1 MLIEQLEE
9 VMSTLTPREEKVL
22 KLRFGLED
30 GKSRTLEEVGREFKV
45 TRERIRQIEAKALR
59 KLRHPSRSKKLR
71 DYMEQ
76 SMGEIMDQIV
86 EFWNRITSIQVI
98 DIIIAI
104 GIIVFFRILSGTFAY
119 MIIRIFKIKS
129 KKAKEIKESAFFRP
143 LKIFFIILGIYL
155 AIVFLKVPLQINDY
169 VMDIVT
175 KAFKIISVLEIA
187 YGLANSLTSKTV
199 LGKKIKKKISQK
211 MDDTVFE
218 FMLKIIR
225 IIIYVIAIFLI
236 LAILEINLTG
246 LVAGLGLGGVII
258 TLAAQDTAKNLFG
271 GLVIFI
277 DKPFAVGDWIEMESY
292 EGTIED
298 ITFRTTRI
306 RTFENALV
314 NVPNAIIADASVTN
328 WSKME
333 KRRYKTNLCVE
344 LNTPLEK
351 LELLRVRIEKMLQDR
366 ESVYDDSIIVRFDQ
380 ITDNGINILIYTYT
394 DSVSYASYLKE
405 IEDINMKIMRILKE
419 ENIELAY
426 DTKTVYVKN

>member
-1 MLIEQLEE
+1 MEQL
-9 VMSTLTPREEKVL
+9 VD
-22 KLRFGLED
+22 FW
-30 GKSRTLEEVGREFKV
+30 
-45 TRERIRQIEAKALR
+45 TRL
-59 KLRHPSRSKKLR
+59 
-71 DYMEQ
+71 
-76 SMGEIMDQIV
+76 
-86 EFWNRITSIQVI
+86 TSIQIV

-104 GIIVFFRILSGTFAY
+104 AIIVFFRIFSGTFSY
-119 MIIRIFKIKS
+119 MIIRVFKIKS
-129 KKAKEIKESAFFRP
+129 KKAKEIKESAFFKP
-143 LKIFFIILGIYL
+143 LKVFFIILGIYL
-155 AIVFLKVPLQINDY
+155 AIVFLRVPLQINDQ

-175 KAFKIISVLEIA
+175 KTFKIISVIEFA
-187 YGLANSLTSKTV
+187 VGLSNSFTAKTI
-199 LGKKIKKKISQK
+199 LGKKLRKSLSQK

-218 FMLKIIR
+218 FVLKITR
-225 IIIYVIAIFLI
+225 VLIYVIAIFLV

-246 LVAGLGLGGVII
+246 LIAGLGLGGVII

-277 DKPFAVGDWIEMESY
+277 DKPFAVGDWIQMDNY

-314 NVPNAIIADASVTN
+314 NIPNAIIADASVTN

-344 LNTPLEK
+344 LDTPLEK
-351 LELLRVRIEKMLQDR
+351 LELLKTRIEKMLQER
-366 ESVYDDSIIVRFDQ
+366 ESVFDDSIIVRFDQ

-394 DSVSYASYLKE
+394 NSVDYASYLKE
-405 IEDINMKIMRILKE
+405 VEDINMKIMKILNE
-419 ENIELAY
+419 EHIELAY

>member
-1 MLIEQLEE
+1 MEQL
-9 VMSTLTPREEKVL
+9 V
-22 KLRFGLED
+22 
-30 GKSRTLEEVGREFKV
+30 
-45 TRERIRQIEAKALR
+45 A
-59 KLRHPSRSKKLR
+59 
-71 DYMEQ
+71 
-76 SMGEIMDQIV
+76 
-86 EFWNRITSIQVI
+86 FWDRLTSIQIV

-104 GIIVFFRILSGTFAY
+104 GIIVFFRILSGTFSY

-129 KKAKEIKESAFFRP
+129 KKAKEIKESAFFKP
-143 LKIFFIILGIYL
+143 LKMFFIILGIYL
-155 AIVFLKVPLQINDY
+155 AIVFLRVPLQINNQ

-175 KAFKIISVLEIA
+175 KIFKIVSVIEVA
-187 YGLANSLTSKTV
+187 VGLANSFTSKTI
-199 LGKKIKKKISQK
+199 LGKKLRKSLSQK

-218 FMLKIIR
+218 FVLKVTR
-225 IIIYVIAIFLI
+225 VLIYVIAVFLV

-246 LVAGLGLGGVII
+246 LIAGLGLGGVIV

-271 GLVIFI
+271 GVVIFI
-277 DKPFAVGDWIEMESY
+277 DKPFVVGDWIEMDNY

-314 NVPNAIIADASVTN
+314 NIPNAIIADASVTN

-351 LELLRVRIEKMLQDR
+351 LELLKVKIEKMLQER

-394 DSVSYASYLKE
+394 NSVDYASYLKE
-405 IEDINMKIMRILKE
+405 VEDINIKIMKILKE
-419 ENIELAY
+419 QNIELAY

>member
-1 MLIEQLEE
+1 MEQL
-9 VMSTLTPREEKVL
+9 VD
-22 KLRFGLED
+22 FW
-30 GKSRTLEEVGREFKV
+30 
-45 TRERIRQIEAKALR
+45 TRL
-59 KLRHPSRSKKLR
+59 
-71 DYMEQ
+71 
-76 SMGEIMDQIV
+76 
-86 EFWNRITSIQVI
+86 TSIQIV

-104 GIIVFFRILSGTFAY
+104 AIIVFFRIFSGTFSY
-119 MIIRIFKIKS
+119 MIIRVFKIKS
-129 KKAKEIKESAFFRP
+129 KKAKEIKESAFFKP
-143 LKIFFIILGIYL
+143 LKVFFIILGIYL
-155 AIVFLKVPLQINDY
+155 AIVFLRVPLQINDQ

-175 KAFKIISVLEIA
+175 KTFKIISVIEFA
-187 YGLANSLTSKTV
+187 VGLANSFTAKTI
-199 LGKKIKKKISQK
+199 LGKKLRKSLSQK

-218 FMLKIIR
+218 FVLKITR
-225 IIIYVIAIFLI
+225 VLIYVIAIFLV

-246 LVAGLGLGGVII
+246 LIAGLGLGGVII

-277 DKPFAVGDWIEMESY
+277 DKPFVVGDWIQMDNY

-314 NVPNAIIADASVTN
+314 NIPNAIIADASVTN

-344 LNTPLEK
+344 LDTPLEK
-351 LELLRVRIEKMLQDR
+351 LDLLKTRIEKMLQER

-394 DSVSYASYLKE
+394 NSVSYASYLKE
-405 IEDINMKIMRILKE
+405 VEDINMKIMKILRE

>member
-1 MLIEQLEE
+1 MEQL
-9 VMSTLTPREEKVL
+9 
-22 KLRFGLED
+22 
-30 GKSRTLEEVGREFKV
+30 
-45 TRERIRQIEAKALR
+45 A
-59 KLRHPSRSKKLR
+59 
-71 DYMEQ
+71 
-76 SMGEIMDQIV
+76 
-86 EFWNRITSIQVI
+86 EFWGRVTSIQVI

-104 GIIVFFRILSGTFAY
+104 GIIVFFRILSGTFSY

-129 KKAKEIKESAFFRP
+129 KTAKEIKESAFFKP
-143 LKIFFIILGIYL
+143 LKAFFIILGIYL
-155 AIVFLKVPLQINDY
+155 AVVFLKTPLQINNQ

-175 KAFKIISVLEIA
+175 KAFKIISVIEIA
-187 YGLANSLTSKTV
+187 VGLANSFTSKTI
-199 LGKKIKKKISQK
+199 LGKKLKKSLSSK

-218 FMLKIIR
+218 FVLKITR
-225 IIIYVIAIFLI
+225 VLIYVIAIFLV

-246 LVAGLGLGGVII
+246 LIAGLGLGGVIV

-277 DKPFAVGDWIEMESY
+277 DKPFVVGDWIEMDAY

-314 NVPNAIIADASVTN
+314 NIPNAIIADASVTN

-351 LELLRVRIEKMLQDR
+351 LELLKSRIEKMLQER

-380 ITDNGINILIYTYT
+380 ITENGINILIYTYT
-394 DSVSYASYLKE
+394 NSVDYASYLKE
-405 IEDINMKIMRILKE
+405 VEDINIKIMKILKQ

>member
-1 MLIEQLEE
+1 MEQL
-9 VMSTLTPREEKVL
+9 
-22 KLRFGLED
+22 
-30 GKSRTLEEVGREFKV
+30 
-45 TRERIRQIEAKALR
+45 A
-59 KLRHPSRSKKLR
+59 
-71 DYMEQ
+71 
-76 SMGEIMDQIV
+76 
-86 EFWNRITSIQVI
+86 EFWGRVTSIQVI

-104 GIIVFFRILSGTFAY
+104 GIIVFFRILSGTFSY

-129 KKAKEIKESAFFRP
+129 KTAKEIKESAFFKP
-143 LKIFFIILGIYL
+143 LKAFFIILGIYL
-155 AIVFLKVPLQINDY
+155 AVVFLKTPLQINNQ

-175 KAFKIISVLEIA
+175 KAFKIISVIEIA
-187 YGLANSLTSKTV
+187 VGLANSFTSKTI
-199 LGKKIKKKISQK
+199 LGKKLKKSLSSK

-218 FMLKIIR
+218 FVLKITR
-225 IIIYVIAIFLI
+225 VLIYVIAIFLV

-246 LVAGLGLGGVII
+246 LIAGLGLGGVIV

-277 DKPFAVGDWIEMESY
+277 DKPFVVGDWIQMDAY

-314 NVPNAIIADASVTN
+314 NIPNAIIADASVTN

-351 LELLRVRIEKMLQDR
+351 LELLKSRIEKMLQER

-380 ITDNGINILIYTYT
+380 ITENGINILIYTYT
-394 DSVSYASYLKE
+394 NSVDYASYLKE
-405 IEDINMKIMRILKE
+405 VEDINIKIMKILKE

>member
-1 MLIEQLEE
+1 MEQL
-9 VMSTLTPREEKVL
+9 V
-22 KLRFGLED
+22 D
-30 GKSRTLEEVGREFKV
+30 
-45 TRERIRQIEAKALR
+45 
-59 KLRHPSRSKKLR
+59 
-71 DYMEQ
+71 
-76 SMGEIMDQIV
+76 
-86 EFWNRITSIQVI
+86 FWNRLTSIQIV

-104 GIIVFFRILSGTFAY
+104 GIIVFFRIFSGTFSY

-129 KKAKEIKESAFFRP
+129 KKAKEIKESAFFKP
-143 LKIFFIILGIYL
+143 LKVFFIILGIYL
-155 AIVFLKVPLQINDY
+155 AIVFLRVPLQINDQ

-175 KAFKIISVLEIA
+175 KVFKIISVIEFA
-187 YGLANSLTSKTV
+187 VGLANSFTAKTI
-199 LGKKIKKKISQK
+199 LGKKLRKGLSQK

-218 FMLKIIR
+218 FVLKITR
-225 IIIYVIAIFLI
+225 VLIYIIAIFLV

-246 LVAGLGLGGVII
+246 LIAGLGLGGVII

-277 DKPFAVGDWIEMESY
+277 DKPFAVGDWIEMDNY

-314 NVPNAIIADASVTN
+314 NIPNAIIADASVTN

-344 LNTPLEK
+344 LDTPLEK
-351 LELLRVRIEKMLQDR
+351 LELLKTRIEKMLQER
-366 ESVYDDSIIVRFDQ
+366 ESVFDDSIIVRFDQ
-380 ITDNGINILIYTYT
+380 ITDNGMNILIYTYT
-394 DSVSYASYLKE
+394 NSVSYASYLKE
-405 IEDINMKIMRILKE
+405 VEDINVKIMKILNE

>member
-1 MLIEQLEE
+1 MEQL
-9 VMSTLTPREEKVL
+9 V
-22 KLRFGLED
+22 D
-30 GKSRTLEEVGREFKV
+30 
-45 TRERIRQIEAKALR
+45 
-59 KLRHPSRSKKLR
+59 
-71 DYMEQ
+71 
-76 SMGEIMDQIV
+76 
-86 EFWNRITSIQVI
+86 FWNRLISIQIV
-98 DIIIAI
+98 DVIIAI
-104 GIIVFFRILSGTFAY
+104 GIIIFFRILSGTFSY

-129 KKAKEIKESAFFRP
+129 KKAKEIKESAFFKP

-155 AIVFLKVPLQINDY
+155 AIVFLRVPLQINEQ

-175 KAFKIISVLEIA
+175 KVFKIISVIEIA
-187 YGLANSLTSKTV
+187 VGLANSFTSKTI
-199 LGKKIKKKISQK
+199 LGRKLRKSLSQK

-218 FMLKIIR
+218 FVLKVTR
-225 IIIYVIAIFLI
+225 VLIYIVAIFLV

-246 LVAGLGLGGVII
+246 LIAGLGLGGVIV

-271 GLVIFI
+271 GVVIFI
-277 DKPFAVGDWIEMESY
+277 DKPFVVGDWIEMDNY

-314 NVPNAIIADASVTN
+314 NIPNAIIADASVTN

-351 LELLRVRIEKMLQDR
+351 LELLKAKIEKMLQER
-366 ESVYDDSIIVRFDQ
+366 ESVFDDSIIVRFDQ
-380 ITDNGINILIYTYT
+380 ITDNGINVLIYTYT
-394 DSVSYASYLKE
+394 NSVDYASYLKE
-405 IEDINMKIMRILKE
+405 VEDINIKIMKILRE
-419 ENIELAY
+419 ENVELAY

>member
-1 MLIEQLEE
+1 MEQL
-9 VMSTLTPREEKVL
+9 VV
-22 KLRFGLED
+22 
-30 GKSRTLEEVGREFKV
+30 
-45 TRERIRQIEAKALR
+45 
-59 KLRHPSRSKKLR
+59 
-71 DYMEQ
+71 
-76 SMGEIMDQIV
+76 
-86 EFWNRITSIQVI
+86 FWNRLTSIQIV

-104 GIIVFFRILSGTFAY
+104 GIIVFFRILSGTFSY

-129 KKAKEIKESAFFRP
+129 KKAKEIKESAFFKP
-143 LKIFFIILGIYL
+143 LKVFFIILGIYL
-155 AIVFLKVPLQINDY
+155 AIVFLRVPLQINNQ

-175 KAFKIISVLEIA
+175 KIFKIVSAIEVA
-187 YGLANSLTSKTV
+187 VGLANSFTSKTI
-199 LGKKIKKKISQK
+199 LGKKLRKSLSQK

-218 FMLKIIR
+218 FVLKVIR
-225 IIIYVIAIFLI
+225 VFIYVIAVFLV

-246 LVAGLGLGGVII
+246 LIAGLGLGGVIV

-271 GLVIFI
+271 GVVIFI
-277 DKPFAVGDWIEMESY
+277 DKPFVVGDWIEMDNY

-314 NVPNAIIADASVTN
+314 NIPNAIIADASVTN

-351 LELLRVRIEKMLQDR
+351 LELLKAKIEKMLQER

-394 DSVSYASYLKE
+394 NSVDYASYLKE
-405 IEDINMKIMRILKE
+405 VEDINIKIMKILKE
-419 ENIELAY
+419 QNIELAY

>member
-1 MLIEQLEE
+1 MEQL
-9 VMSTLTPREEKVL
+9 
-22 KLRFGLED
+22 
-30 GKSRTLEEVGREFKV
+30 
-45 TRERIRQIEAKALR
+45 A
-59 KLRHPSRSKKLR
+59 
-71 DYMEQ
+71 
-76 SMGEIMDQIV
+76 
-86 EFWNRITSIQVI
+86 EFWGRVTSIQVI

-104 GIIVFFRILSGTFAY
+104 GIIVFFRILSGTFSY

-129 KKAKEIKESAFFRP
+129 KTAKEIKESAFFKP
-143 LKIFFIILGIYL
+143 LKAFFIILGIYL
-155 AIVFLKVPLQINDY
+155 AIVFLKTPLQINNQ

-175 KAFKIISVLEIA
+175 KAVKIISVIEIA
-187 YGLANSLTSKTV
+187 VGLANSFTSKTI
-199 LGKKIKKKISQK
+199 LGKKLKKSLSSK

-218 FMLKIIR
+218 FVLKITR
-225 IIIYVIAIFLI
+225 VLIYVIAIFLV

-246 LVAGLGLGGVII
+246 LIAGLGLGGVIV

-277 DKPFAVGDWIEMESY
+277 DKPFVVGDWIQMDAY

-314 NVPNAIIADASVTN
+314 NIPNAIIADASVTN

-351 LELLRVRIEKMLQDR
+351 LELLKSRIEKMLQER

-380 ITDNGINILIYTYT
+380 ITENGINILIYTYT
-394 DSVSYASYLKE
+394 NSVDYASYLKE
-405 IEDINMKIMRILKE
+405 VEDINIKIMKILKE

>member
-1 MLIEQLEE
+1 MEQL
-9 VMSTLTPREEKVL
+9 V
-22 KLRFGLED
+22 D
-30 GKSRTLEEVGREFKV
+30 
-45 TRERIRQIEAKALR
+45 
-59 KLRHPSRSKKLR
+59 
-71 DYMEQ
+71 
-76 SMGEIMDQIV
+76 
-86 EFWNRITSIQVI
+86 FWNRLTSIEVV

-104 GIIVFFRILSGTFAY
+104 GIIVLFRIFSGTFSY
-119 MIIRIFKIKS
+119 MIIKIFKIKS
-129 KKAKEIKESAFFRP
+129 KKAKEIKESAFYKP
-143 LKIFFIILGIYL
+143 LKVFFIILGIYL
-155 AIVFLKVPLQINDY
+155 AIVFLRGPLQINEQ

-175 KAFKIISVLEIA
+175 KAFQMISVIEIA
-187 YGLANSLTSKTV
+187 VGLANSFTSKTI
-199 LGKKIKKKISQK
+199 LGKKLRKSLSEK

-218 FMLKIIR
+218 FVLKIVR
-225 IIIYVIAIFLI
+225 VLIYIVAIFLV
-236 LAILEINLTG
+236 LTILEINLTG
-246 LVAGLGLGGVII
+246 LIAGLGLGGVIV

-271 GLVIFI
+271 GAMIFV
-277 DKPFAVGDWIEMESY
+277 DKPFAVGDWIQVDNY

-314 NVPNAIIADASVTN
+314 NIPNAMIADASVTN

-351 LELLRVRIEKMLQDR
+351 LELLKTRIEKMLQER

-394 DSVSYASYLKE
+394 NSVDYASYLKE
-405 IEDINMKIMRILKE
+405 VEDINIKIMKILKE
-419 ENIELAY
+419 ENVKLAY

>member
-1 MLIEQLEE
+1 MEQL
-9 VMSTLTPREEKVL
+9 V
-22 KLRFGLED
+22 D
-30 GKSRTLEEVGREFKV
+30 
-45 TRERIRQIEAKALR
+45 
-59 KLRHPSRSKKLR
+59 
-71 DYMEQ
+71 
-76 SMGEIMDQIV
+76 
-86 EFWNRITSIQVI
+86 FWNRLTSIEIV

-104 GIIVFFRILSGTFAY
+104 GIIVFFRIFSATFSY

-129 KKAKEIKESAFFRP
+129 KKAKEIKESAFFKP
-143 LKIFFIILGIYL
+143 LKVFFIILGIYL
-155 AIVFLKVPLQINDY
+155 AIVFLKVPLKINNQ

-175 KAFKIISVLEIA
+175 KTFKIISVIEFA
-187 YGLANSLTSKTV
+187 VGLANSFTAKTI
-199 LGKKIKKKISQK
+199 LGKKLRKSLSQK

-218 FMLKIIR
+218 FVLKITR
-225 IIIYVIAIFLI
+225 VFIYVIAIFLV

-246 LVAGLGLGGVII
+246 LIAGLGLGGVII

-277 DKPFAVGDWIEMESY
+277 DKPFVVGDWIEMDKY

-314 NVPNAIIADASVTN
+314 NIPNAIIADASVTN

-344 LNTPLEK
+344 LDTPLEK
-351 LELLRVRIEKMLQDR
+351 LELLKTRIEKMLQER
-366 ESVYDDSIIVRFDQ
+366 ESVFDDSIIVRFDQ

-394 DSVSYASYLKE
+394 NSVDYASYLKE
-405 IEDINMKIMRILKE
+405 VEDINMKIMKILNE
-419 ENIELAY
+419 EHIELAY

>member
-1 MLIEQLEE
+1 MEQL
-9 VMSTLTPREEKVL
+9 
-22 KLRFGLED
+22 
-30 GKSRTLEEVGREFKV
+30 
-45 TRERIRQIEAKALR
+45 
-59 KLRHPSRSKKLR
+59 
-71 DYMEQ
+71 
-76 SMGEIMDQIV
+76 V
-86 EFWNRITSIQVI
+86 EFWNRLTSIQAV

-104 GIIVFFRILSGTFAY
+104 GIIVFFRIFSGTFSY

-129 KKAKEIKESAFFRP
+129 KKAKEIKDSAFFKP

-155 AIVFLKVPLQINDY
+155 AIVFLRVPLQINEQ

-175 KAFKIISVLEIA
+175 KTFKIISVIEFA
-187 YGLANSLTSKTV
+187 VGLANSFTTKTI
-199 LGKKIKKKISQK
+199 LGKKLRKSLSQK

-218 FMLKIIR
+218 FVLKITR
-225 IIIYVIAIFLI
+225 VLIYVIAIFLV

-246 LVAGLGLGGVII
+246 LIAGLGLGGVII

-277 DKPFAVGDWIEMESY
+277 DKPFAVGDWIEMENY

-314 NVPNAIIADASVTN
+314 NIPNAIIADASVTN

-351 LELLRVRIEKMLQDR
+351 LELLKTRIEKMLQER

-380 ITDNGINILIYTYT
+380 ITDNGMNILIYTYT
-394 DSVSYASYLKE
+394 NSVDYASYLKE
-405 IEDINMKIMRILKE
+405 VEDINMKIMKILDE
-419 ENIELAY
+419 EHIELAY

>member
-1 MLIEQLEE
+1 MEQL
-9 VMSTLTPREEKVL
+9 VAFWD
-22 KLRFGLED
+22 KL
-30 GKSRTLEEVGREFKV
+30 
-45 TRERIRQIEAKALR
+45 
-59 KLRHPSRSKKLR
+59 
-71 DYMEQ
+71 
-76 SMGEIMDQIV
+76 
-86 EFWNRITSIQVI
+86 TSIEIV

-104 GIIVFFRILSGTFAY
+104 GIIVFFRILSGTFSY
-119 MIIRIFKIKS
+119 MIIKVFKIKS

-155 AIVFLKVPLQINDY
+155 AIVFLRAPLQINEQ

-175 KAFKIISVLEIA
+175 KVFKIISVIEIA
-187 YGLANSLTSKTV
+187 VGLANSFTSKTI
-199 LGKKIKKKISQK
+199 LGKKLRKSLNEK

-218 FMLKIIR
+218 FVLKITR
-225 IIIYVIAIFLI
+225 VFIYIIAIFLV

-246 LVAGLGLGGVII
+246 LIAGLGLGGVIV

-271 GLVIFI
+271 GAMIFI
-277 DKPFAVGDWIEMESY
+277 DKPFVVGDWIEMDNY

-314 NVPNAIIADASVTN
+314 NIPNAIIADASVTN

-344 LNTPLEK
+344 LDTPLEK
-351 LELLRVRIEKMLQDR
+351 LELLKTRIEKMLQER
-366 ESVYDDSIIVRFDQ
+366 ESVFDDSIIVRFDQ
-380 ITDNGINILIYTYT
+380 ITDNGMNILIYTYT
-394 DSVSYASYLKE
+394 NSVSYASYLKE
-405 IEDINMKIMRILKE
+405 VEDINVKIMKILNE

>member
-1 MLIEQLEE
+1 MEQL
-9 VMSTLTPREEKVL
+9 V
-22 KLRFGLED
+22 
-30 GKSRTLEEVGREFKV
+30 
-45 TRERIRQIEAKALR
+45 A
-59 KLRHPSRSKKLR
+59 
-71 DYMEQ
+71 
-76 SMGEIMDQIV
+76 
-86 EFWNRITSIQVI
+86 FWDRLTSIQIV

-104 GIIVFFRILSGTFAY
+104 GIIVFFRILSGTFSY

-129 KKAKEIKESAFFRP
+129 RKAKEIKESAFFKP

-155 AIVFLKVPLQINDY
+155 AIVFLRVPLQINNQ

-175 KAFKIISVLEIA
+175 KIFKIVSVIEVA
-187 YGLANSLTSKTV
+187 VGLANSFTSKTI
-199 LGKKIKKKISQK
+199 LGKKLRKSLSQK

-218 FMLKIIR
+218 FVLKVTR
-225 IIIYVIAIFLI
+225 VLIYVIAVFLV

-246 LVAGLGLGGVII
+246 LIAGLGLGGVIV

-271 GLVIFI
+271 GVVIFI
-277 DKPFAVGDWIEMESY
+277 DKPFVVGDWIEMDNY

-314 NVPNAIIADASVTN
+314 NIPNAIIADASVTN

-351 LELLRVRIEKMLQDR
+351 LELLKAKIEKMLQER

-394 DSVSYASYLKE
+394 NSVDYASYLKE
-405 IEDINMKIMRILKE
+405 VEDINIKIMKILKE
-419 ENIELAY
+419 QNIELAY

>member
-1 MLIEQLEE
+1 MEQL
-9 VMSTLTPREEKVL
+9 V
-22 KLRFGLED
+22 D
-30 GKSRTLEEVGREFKV
+30 
-45 TRERIRQIEAKALR
+45 
-59 KLRHPSRSKKLR
+59 
-71 DYMEQ
+71 
-76 SMGEIMDQIV
+76 
-86 EFWNRITSIQVI
+86 FWNRLTSIEIV

-104 GIIVFFRILSGTFAY
+104 GIIVFFRIFSATFSY

-129 KKAKEIKESAFFRP
+129 KKAKEIKESAFFKP
-143 LKIFFIILGIYL
+143 LKVFFIILGIYL
-155 AIVFLKVPLQINDY
+155 AIVFLKAPLKINDQ

-175 KAFKIISVLEIA
+175 KTFKIISVIEFA
-187 YGLANSLTSKTV
+187 VGLANSFTAKTI
-199 LGKKIKKKISQK
+199 LGKKLRKSLSQK

-218 FMLKIIR
+218 FVLKITR
-225 IIIYVIAIFLI
+225 VFIYVIAIFLI

-246 LVAGLGLGGVII
+246 LIAGLGLGGVII

-277 DKPFAVGDWIEMESY
+277 DKPFVVGDWIEMDKY

-314 NVPNAIIADASVTN
+314 NIPNAIIADASVTN

-344 LNTPLEK
+344 LDTPLEK
-351 LELLRVRIEKMLQDR
+351 LELLKTRIEKMLQER
-366 ESVYDDSIIVRFDQ
+366 ESVFDDSIIVRFDQ

-394 DSVSYASYLKE
+394 NSVDYASYLKE
-405 IEDINMKIMRILKE
+405 VEDINMKIMKILNE
-419 ENIELAY
+419 EHIELAY